1 MAVLMDVSPIKNSD
15 FIYRNVAGEALLLP
29 VSQKVGEIRSSIYTL
44 NDTAGRAWELMD
56 GERTLAE
63 VCSLMVVEFDADP
76 EQIRQDLLEL
86 IEQLEE
92 IGALQCARNPAREG

>member
-1 MAVLMDVSPIKNSD
+1 
-15 FIYRNVAGEALLLP
+15 
-29 VSQKVGEIRSSIYTL
+29 
-44 NDTAGRAWELMD
+44 MD